1 MATAAT
7 SRWESLRS
15 RGAALGGSGGG
26 APTLTI
32 LLLVAAAAGLLV
44 GSLRSTTFATLTVQ
58 GLAIG
63 AVYGSLALALV
74 LVYRATHIINFAQ
87 GELALLTTYIAYQ
100 LIQWGLSYWEAFFA
114 TLAIAFLLG
123 TVLELTLIRPVLH
136 RSVIA
141 AVIVTVG
148 LFVLIDG
155 IVNWIW
161 GGAFKSLPSPFGTKI
176 YTVGDVS
183 ISRLYIGMFVV
194 VIISALLVWALFR
207 FTKLGLGMRAAAL
220 RPTEAAFVGV
230 RVEWMLAI
238 GWGLAALLGAVA
250 GLMAEPSQIFL
261 DPTLMQ
267 PILVYAF
274 AAAVLGG
281 LDSPAGAVVGGLL
294 IGVSLSLVVQYQHP
308 ITSALHLPAITS
320 DLQPVLAFAVI
331 LVVLLIKPSGLFGHR
346 EVRRV

>member
-1 MATAAT
+1 MATAET
-7 SRWESLRS
+7 SRLESLRNRS
-15 RGAALGGSGGG
+15 AALGAGST
-26 APTLTI
+26 PIVT
-32 LLLVAAAAGLLV
+32 LLLVAVAVALLV
-44 GSLRSTTFATLTVQ
+44 GSLRSATFAQLTVQ
-58 GLAIG
+58 GLAVG
-63 AVYGSLALALV
+63 SVYGSLALALV
-74 LVYRATHIINFAQ
+74 LVYRATHVVNFAQ
-87 GELALLTTYIAYQ
+87 GELAMATTYIAYQ

-123 TVLELTLIRPVLH
+123 TVLEVTLIRPVLH

-155 IVNWIW
+155 VVDWIW
-161 GGAFKSLPSPFGTKI
+161 GGDFKFMPSPFGTRI
-176 YTVGDVS
+176 YHVGSVS
-183 ISRLYIGMFVV
+183 IARLYIGMFVV
-194 VIISALLVWALFR
+194 VIISVLLVWALFR

-220 RPTEAAFVGV
+220 RPAEAAFVGV
-230 RVEWMLAI
+230 RVEWMLAL

-250 GLMAEPSQIFL
+250 GLMAEPSQFTL
-261 DPTLMQ
+261 EPTLMQ

-294 IGVSLSLVVQYQHP
+294 IGVALNLMVQYV
-308 ITSALHLPAITS
+308 PAITS
-320 DLQPVLAFAVI
+320 ELQAPAAFAVI
-331 LVVLLIKPSGLFGHR
+331 LAVLLIKPSGLFGHR

>member
-1 MATAAT
+1 MATTAT

-15 RGAALGGSGGG
+15 RRPALGGSGGG
-26 APTLTI
+26 ARTITI
-32 LLLVAAAAGLLV
+32 LLLLAAAAGLLV
-44 GSLRSTTFATLTVQ
+44 GSLRSATFAQLTVQ

-74 LVYRATHIINFAQ
+74 LVYRATHVINFAQ
-87 GELALLTTYIAYQ
+87 GELAMLTVYIAWQ
-100 LIQWGLSYWEAFFA
+100 LIPWGLSYWEAFFA
-114 TLAIAFLLG
+114 TLAIAFVLG
-123 TVLELTLIRPVLH
+123 MVLELALIRPVLR

-155 IVNWIW
+155 VVDWIW
-161 GGAFKSLPSPFGTKI
+161 GGAFKFMPSPFGAKI
-176 YTVGDVS
+176 YDVGSVS
-183 ISRLYIGMFVV
+183 IARLYIGILVV
-194 VIISALLVWALFR
+194 VMISVLLVWALFR
-207 FTKLGLGMRAAAL
+207 FTKLGLAMRAAAL
-220 RPTEAAFVGV
+220 RPVEAAFVGV

-250 GLMAEPSQIFL
+250 GLMAEPSQFVL
-261 DPTLMQ
+261 QPTLMQ

-294 IGVSLSLVVQYQHP
+294 IGVSLSLVVQYGHIGP
-308 ITSALHLPAITS
+308 FKITSELQTPA
-320 DLQPVLAFAVI
+320 AFAVI
-331 LVVLLIKPSGLFGHR
+331 LLVLLLKPEGLFGHR
-346 EVRRV
+346 QVRRL

>member
-1 MATAAT
+1 MATAET
-7 SRWESLRS
+7 SRLESLRN
-15 RGAALGGSGGG
+15 RGAALGPGST
-26 APTLTI
+26 PIVTV
-32 LLLVAAAAGLLV
+32 LLVAVAVGLLV
-44 GSLRSTTFATLTVQ
+44 GSLRSATFAQLTVQ
-58 GLAIG
+58 GLAVG
-63 AVYGSLALALV
+63 SVYGSLALALV
-74 LVYRATHIINFAQ
+74 LVYRATHVVNFAQ
-87 GELALLTTYIAYQ
+87 GELAMATTYIAYQ

-123 TVLELTLIRPVLH
+123 TVLEVTLIRPVLH

-155 IVNWIW
+155 VVSWIW
-161 GGAFKSLPSPFGTKI
+161 GGDFKFMPSPFGTKI
-176 YTVGDVS
+176 YHVGGVS
-183 ISRLYIGMFVV
+183 IARLYIGMFVV
-194 VIISALLVWALFR
+194 VIISVLLVWALFR

-220 RPTEAAFVGV
+220 RPAEAAFVGV

-250 GLMAEPSQIFL
+250 GLMAEPSQFVL

-294 IGVSLSLVVQYQHP
+294 LGVALNLVVQYV
-308 ITSALHLPAITS
+308 PAITS
-320 DLQPVLAFAVI
+320 ELQTPAAFAVI
-331 LVVLLIKPSGLFGHR
+331 VVVLLFKPSGLFGHR